1 MPIQIGSKTRSSAGA
16 LSRVKTGY
24 ILIRESIGI
33 LRNNRTL
40 AAFPIVAGLAGLGFI
55 LAIGAPTVGVT
66 TFDNDA
72 STIVAFAGAAGIY
85 FGTAFIAAF
94 FSAGLVDQTRTVLQ
108 GGDPSLK
115 AGLRSAWRVKTPLVV
130 WAVISATVGLIIDAI
145 SESDSVFA
153 QILAAVLGVSW
164 SLLTFFIIPVIVFEN
179 PSTTEMFRQSGQ
191 RFKETYGETIIGMF
205 GATIAGLVVGIP
217 FFLAGL
223 AALEIL
229 GSLLVGIPLVIIGI
243 ALAQVVSFTVR
254 GIVKTGL
261 YFYAEEG
268 QRPDEFNQ
276 IFDALD
282 LSERSESDT
291 DGPQNTGPQFGGV
304 S

>member
-1 MPIQIGSKTRSSAGA
+1 MPIQIGSKTLSSAGA

-24 ILIRESIGI
+24 IVIRESIGI

-40 AAFPIVAGLAGLGFI
+40 AAFPIVAGLAGLAFI
-55 LAIGAPTVGVT
+55 LAIGAPTIGVSTLDSDISTVG
-66 TFDNDA
+66 A
-72 STIVAFAGAAGIY
+72 LAGATLIY

-94 FSAGLVDQTRTVLQ
+94 FSAGLVDQTQTVLE
-108 GGDPSLK
+108 GDDASIK
-115 AGLRSAWRVKTPLVV
+115 AGLRSAWEVKTPLVI
-130 WAVISATVGLIIDAI
+130 WAIISASVGLIIDAI

-153 QILAAVLGVSW
+153 QILAMVIGVAW
-164 SLLTFFIIPVIVFEN
+164 SLLTFFIIPVIVFEK

-205 GATIAGLVVGIP
+205 GATIAGLLIGIP
-217 FFLAGL
+217 FFMAGI
-223 AALEIL
+223 AALEVL
-229 GSLLVGIPLVIIGI
+229 GSLLIGGPLIVIGV
-243 ALAQVVSFTVR
+243 ALAQIVSFTIR

-268 QRPDEFNQ
+268 QRPNEFNQ

-282 LSERSESDT
+282 LSKQSDSDT
-291 DGPQNTGPQFGGV
+291 DSSQNAGAQFGGI
-304 S
+304 

>member
-1 MPIQIGSKTRSSAGA
+1 MATLDNNASA
-16 LSRVKTGY
+16 V
-24 ILIRESIGI
+24 I
-33 LRNNRTL
+33 
-40 AAFPIVAGLAGLGFI
+40 AF
-55 LAIGAPTVGVT
+55 T
-66 TFDNDA
+66 
-72 STIVAFAGAAGIY
+72 GAAAIY

-108 GGDPSLK
+108 GGDPSLR
-115 AGLRSAWRVKTPLVV
+115 AGLQSAWGVKTPLII

-145 SESDSVFA
+145 SESDSIFA
-153 QILAAVLGVSW
+153 QILAVVLGVSW
-164 SLLTFFIIPVIVFEN
+164 SLLTFFIIPVIVFEK
-179 PSTTEMFRQSGQ
+179 PSTTDMFRQSGQ

-217 FFLAGL
+217 FFLAGV

-229 GSLLVGIPLVIIGI
+229 GSLLVGGPLIIIGI
-243 ALAQVVSFTVR
+243 ALAQVVSFTIR

-261 YFYAEEG
+261 YFYAQEG
-268 QRPDEFNQ
+268 QRPNEFNQ

-282 LSERSESDT
+282 LSAQSDSDT
-291 DGPQNTGPQFGGV
+291 DSPKNTGPQFDDV